1 MLIQLLSTPA
11 PAGNCPGNCAPAVA
25 QLAKKEGELG
35 KIRDILAKNE
45 EYLKRNPSV
54 SPSIAV
60 KIRSNIMISKLQ
72 IETAQNEK
80 VLLEASLEKQGCKE
94 CKKIT
99 NAASKT

>member
-11 PAGNCPGNCAPAVA
+11 SAGNCAGTCAPAVA
-25 QLAKKEGELG
+25 QWEKMENQLD

-60 KIRSNIMISKLQ
+60 KIRSNIMISRLQ

-80 VLLEASLEKQGCKE
+80 ALLEASLERQGCRE
-94 CKKIT
+94 CRKNT
-99 NAASKT
+99 NASSKT